1 MVMVL
6 NKKIKRVILSQKAVY
21 IGSIILVM
29 LSSLLYTN
37 FNISMKNVEKNK
49 NLFLKITMIEDAKV
63 ITQKPLENI
72 SELENKFNVLIDERK
87 QLDVNINSNTVL
99 RIFEKTEKVDIS
111 YIVEG
116 KNIESDN
123 DILLDPNF
131 AKANNIKIGDY
142 IELPFGKFIV
152 KGFFSMPDYIYPLK
166 SDTDM
171 MVNYNNFG
179 IAILS
184 KNKINEINKGI
195 NYYLIKY
202 KSKDSY
208 KIKDY
213 IAENNFII
221 FYQDI
226 KDNPRYSFVDA
237 KLMGSTKMGSALPV
251 IILLLTSLL
260 VCIVIWRIIKTEFSQ
275 IGTLYALGYT
285 KKEILFHYLSYGNII
300 ALLGGVSGTILGLI
314 FVKPLTS
321 FFISY
326 FNIPL
331 IENLFDIKYIIIS
344 LLIPYIFIIPAISFV
359 TLKALRLSPV
369 NLMRGNNE
377 IIKIGILEKKIN
389 ITKLKFISKFR
400 IREVTR
406 SLPRLFVLIFGIT
419 IASMF
424 LLLGFLYKNS
434 IDYLLNQSMN
444 EVYKYEYNYVLK
456 AYEDDNNYGGEEY
469 NLSAF
474 KVENKIESF
483 AVLGIKPDSKMIN
496 LTDESGKSISINS
509 VIATRPLSNTLNIKE
524 GDKIIITN
532 KYSNKKYEIKID
544 KIAEVYTGNNIYM
557 PLSDFNKI
565 MNLNENSFIGI
576 FSSNKLNIDEDKILK
591 FETKKDFEE
600 AFKTILNPL
609 KASFAVIS
617 LFAFVISLVVIYIIT
632 GISIEENKNNI
643 SMFKIFGYTN
653 NEINSLILNTATIPV
668 IVGFLISIP
677 LLIKS
682 MDALFRSFSKG
693 IDFAFPLKL
702 EPLSIVLSF
711 IIMIGIYE
719 LSKYLSKKKILNISL
734 SEALKS
740 QRE

>member
-6 NKKIKRVILSQKAVY
+6 NKKVLRTILSQKAVY
-21 IGSIILVM
+21 VGSVILIM
-29 LSSLLYTN
+29 LSSLLYAN

-49 NLFLKITMIEDAKV
+49 NLFLEKTMVEDAKV
-63 ITQKPLENI
+63 ITQKPLDNI
-72 SELENKFNVLIDERK
+72 FDLENKFNVLIDKRR
-87 QLDVNINSNTVL
+87 QFDVNIKDNITL
-99 RIFEKTEKVDIS
+99 RVFEKTEKVDIP

-116 KNIESDN
+116 KTIESDN

-131 AKANNIKIGDY
+131 AKVNNIKIGDY
-142 IELPFGKFIV
+142 IDLPFGKFIV

-171 MVNYNNFG
+171 IVNYNNFG
-179 IAILS
+179 IAVLS
-184 KNKINEINKGI
+184 RNKINEINKGI

-202 KSKDSY
+202 KSKDSN

-237 KLMGSTKMGSALPV
+237 KLLSAIKMGSALPI

-260 VCIVIWRIIKTEFSQ
+260 VSMVIWRIIKTEFSQ

-285 KKEILFHYLSYGNII
+285 KKEIIFHYLSFGNII
-300 ALLGGVSGTILGLI
+300 SLIGGILGTILGLI

-331 IENLFDIKYIIIS
+331 IENLFEIKYVIIS
-344 LLIPYIFIIPAISFV
+344 LLIPYIFIIPAICFV

-369 NLMRGNNE
+369 NLMRGNIE
-377 IIKIGILEKKIN
+377 KIKIGSFEKKIN
-389 ITKLKFISKFR
+389 IINLKFPSKFR
-400 IREVTR
+400 IREITR

-456 AYEDDNNYGGEEY
+456 AYEDDNIYGGEEY
-469 NLSAF
+469 NLSVF

-483 AVLGIKPDSKMIN
+483 AVYGIKPDSKMIN
-496 LTDESGKSISINS
+496 LKDEYGNKISINCI
-509 VIATRPLSNTLNIKE
+509 VATRPLSNTLNIKE
-524 GDKIIITN
+524 GDKITITN
-532 KYSNKKYEIKID
+532 KFSNKKYEVKID

-557 PLSDFNKI
+557 PLSDFNNI
-565 MNLNENSFIGI
+565 MNLDKNAFIGI
-576 FSSNKLNIDEDKILK
+576 FSSNKLNIDENKLLK

-653 NEINSLILNTATIPV
+653 DEINSLILNTATLPV
-668 IVGFLISIP
+668 IIGFLISIP
-677 LLIKS
+677 LLLKS
-682 MDALFRSFSKG
+682 MDALFKSFSKG

-702 EPLSIVLSF
+702 TPLSIIISF

-719 LSKYLSKKKILNISL
+719 LSKKLSKKKILNIPL

>member
-1 MVMVL
+1 MVL